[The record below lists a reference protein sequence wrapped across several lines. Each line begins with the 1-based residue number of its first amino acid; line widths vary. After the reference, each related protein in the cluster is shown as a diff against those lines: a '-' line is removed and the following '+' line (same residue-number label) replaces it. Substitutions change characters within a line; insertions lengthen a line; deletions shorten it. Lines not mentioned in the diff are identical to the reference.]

1 MTNEQY
7 PRTIQ
12 DLGTLTPA
20 EKTVLDSCGNGDTAQ
35 ISDTRPTQM
44 TAQNRVRAGLIRYM
58 MLGGCDTHPSHER
71 GVRIEGAWID
81 GEINLDFCDVGGG
94 LLLHKCRLSN
104 TLRISN
110 ATMAMLD
117 LSGSLTTSIIAIS
130 TTFRGSVY
138 FARNFESNGEL
149 VLAAS
154 HIGGQFSLDGGKLHS
169 SRSYALNAESLE
181 VSAHINMRLGFSA
194 FGEVCFS
201 LAKIGGTIECDG
213 ARFDSGKRKY
223 ALNLQAIHVR
233 DSVFIRDGFKSNG
246 EISLS
251 GANIDGHLLFSDAVL
266 NANTSDAYALNAR
279 TINVGRDI
287 VFSDGFNSVGTVD
300 FGGATCGRLHILD
313 ASFACDHDNALSLRD
328 ISVRSAFKWW
338 KVEVAVGAL
347 DLRGANTDI
356 LEDQLESWPDDLR
369 LDGFTYNRIMQN
381 TDVDARLA
389 WLAKNKSTDFKPQPY
404 QQLAKV
410 FGDIGHRIDRAR
422 VLRRMENGI
431 RAQQR
436 KTMPPGR
443 RAIKRMG
450 DEIMRIVVGYGYF
463 PERALIVGLVLIAT
477 TWAGISYVACTGA
490 MTPTAAPVLMSSDWQ
505 TKYAPMKKAGKK
517 WSKDNAPGKDYE
529 TLRPLL
535 YAFDVVVPLINIGQE
550 TTWGPSTSRG
560 IAGTIAHWA
569 LPIVKT
575 LGWIITAL
583 GAAAVTGTIR
593 RD

>member
-7 PRTIQ
+7 PRRIQ
-12 DLGTLTPA
+12 DLGPLSAA
-20 EKTVLDSCGNGDTAQ
+20 EKIVLETCGNGDAAK
-35 ISDTRPTQM
+35 IGDTLPSEM
-44 TAQNRVRAGLIRYM
+44 TDTTRVRAGLIRYM

-81 GEINLDFCDVGGG
+81 GEINLDFCKSALRLRLDGCAIPNG
-94 LLLHKCRLSN
+94 LTCGLAELIELS
-104 TLRISN
+104 LKRCSVSEIFAQS
-110 ATMAMLD
+110 ATIKGNVF
-117 LSGSLTTSIIAIS
+117 LSEG
-130 TTFRGSVY
+130 FQ
-138 FARNFESNGEL
+138 SNGKVDFL
-149 VLAAS
+149 GAT
-154 HIGGQFSLDGGKLHS
+154 IGGQ
-169 SRSYALNAESLE
+169 
-181 VSAHINMRLGFSA
+181 
-194 FGEVCFS
+194 
-201 LAKIGGTIECDG
+201 
-213 ARFDSGKRKY
+213 
-223 ALNLQAIHVR
+223 LNLASALMHHANGKAFNGQSLRING
-233 DSVFIRDGFKSNG
+233 DVFVIDGFTAVG
-246 EISLS
+246 EIDLN
-251 GANIDGHLLFSDAVL
+251 GANFERLVFNDATL
-266 NANTSDAYALNAR
+266 NNPH
-279 TINVGRDI
+279 G
-287 VFSDGFNSVGTVD
+287 
-300 FGGATCGRLHILD
+300 
-313 ASFACDHDNALSLRD
+313 NALSLFETE
-328 ISVRSAFKWW
+328 ISTSLMWW
-338 KVEVAVGAL
+338 DVDVTAGTV
-347 DLRGANTDI
+347 DLRGLHVDM
-356 LEDQLESWPDDLR
+356 LEDKPESWPDDLR

-381 TDVDARLA
+381 TDVDARLG

-436 KTMPPGR
+436 KTMLPGR
-443 RAIKRMG
+443 RAIKRVS

-463 PERALIVGLVLIAT
+463 PERALIAGLVLIAA
-477 TWAGISYVACTGA
+477 TWAGIFYVTKTGA

-505 TKYAPMKKAGKK
+505 ETYAPMEHAGTN
-517 WSKDNAPGKDYE
+517 WAAIDAPGKDYE

-560 IAGTIAHWA
+560 TAGIIAHWA